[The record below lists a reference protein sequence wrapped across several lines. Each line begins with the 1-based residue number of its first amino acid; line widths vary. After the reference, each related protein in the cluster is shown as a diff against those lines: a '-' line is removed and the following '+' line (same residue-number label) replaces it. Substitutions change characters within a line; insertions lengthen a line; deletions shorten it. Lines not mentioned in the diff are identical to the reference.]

1 MAKKKSNNKTMKR
14 RNFLKGAGAAALGAA
29 AVSSFPAPAISGGHM
44 EWIAC
49 SAFGKAGGLGK
60 AIDRFASYVNN
71 ASDKLKITV
80 YHGGEL
86 VPPLESLDAVRSGA
100 AQMAYGAG
108 YYWTNISMAPSFS
121 AALPFGLTA
130 QEQNAWCYYG
140 GGIEAAD
147 KAYNAIGVKF
157 LPMGNTGNQMGGWF
171 NNEINSLADCEGLI
185 IRMPGLGGEVLK
197 SFGANTV
204 LLAGADVLPS
214 LASGAIDA
222 TEWIGPAADLGKGLH
237 QAAKYYYNPGWHEP
251 ATILDCSIDMFEWE
265 KLDDATKEL
274 VTIATKAVNM
284 EVLSM
289 FQAANDSSYQ
299 KLINEHGVQ
308 MRQLPDPVMNALGQR
323 AGEVCSSIAA
333 EDPVSQALFSHIV
346 EFRSSI
352 LRWTNTSEK
361 EYMRVRSLPFTY
373 PSA

>member
-1 MAKKKSNNKTMKR
+1 MAKKKTNNKTMKR

-60 AIDRFASYVNN
+60 AIDRFASYINN

-171 NNEINSLADCEGLI
+171 NKEINSLADFEGLK

-274 VTIATKAVNM
+274 VTIASKAVNM

-333 EDPVSQALFSHIV
+333 EDPVSQALFSHIF

>member
-1 MAKKKSNNKTMKR
+1 MAKKKTNNKTMKR

-60 AIDRFASYVNN
+60 AIDRFASYINN

-86 VPPLESLDAVRSGA
+86 VPPLESLDTVRSGA

-171 NNEINSLADCEGLI
+171 NKEINSLADFEGLK

-274 VTIATKAVNM
+274 VTIASKAVNM

>member
-1 MAKKKSNNKTMKR
+1 MAKKRINNKTMKR

-60 AIDRFASYVNN
+60 AIDRFASYINN

-171 NNEINSLADCEGLI
+171 NKEINSLADFEGLK

>member
-1 MAKKKSNNKTMKR
+1 MAKKTKNNKTMKR

-29 AVSSFPAPAISGGHM
+29 TVSSFPTPAISGGHM

-49 SAFGKAGGLGK
+49 SAFGKATGLGK
-60 AIDRFASYVNN
+60 AIERFASYINN

-147 KAYNAIGVKF
+147 KAYNSIGVKF

-171 NNEINSLADCEGLI
+171 NKEINSLADFDGLK

-197 SFGANTV
+197 TFGANTV

-237 QAAKYYYNPGWHEP
+237 QAAQYYYNPGWHEP

-265 KLDDATKEL
+265 KLDDTTKEII
-274 VTIATKAVNM
+274 TIASKAVNM
-284 EVLSM
+284 EVLSF
-289 FQAANDSSYQ
+289 FQAVNDSSYQ

-308 MRQLPDPVMNALGQR
+308 MRQLPDDVMNALGQR

-333 EDPVSQALFSHIV
+333 EDPISQELFSHIV

>member
-1 MAKKKSNNKTMKR
+1 MAKKKTYNKTMKR

-49 SAFGKAGGLGK
+49 SAFGKASGLGK

-171 NNEINSLADCEGLI
+171 NKEINSLADFEGLK

>member
-1 MAKKKSNNKTMKR
+1 MAKKTINNKTMKR

-29 AVSSFPAPAISGGHM
+29 TVSSFPAPAISGGHM

-49 SAFGKAGGLGK
+49 SAFGKASGLGK
-60 AIDRFASYVNN
+60 AIDRFASYINN

-147 KAYNAIGVKF
+147 KAYNSIGVKF

-171 NNEINSLADCEGLI
+171 NKEINSLADFDGLK

-237 QAAKYYYNPGWHEP
+237 QAAQYYYNPGWHEP

-265 KLDDATKEL
+265 KLDDATREL
-274 VTIATKAVNM
+274 ITVASKAVNM
-284 EVLSM
+284 EVLSF
-289 FQAANDSSYQ
+289 FQAVNDSSYQ

-308 MRQLPDPVMNALGQR
+308 MRQLPDDVMNALGQR

>member
-1 MAKKKSNNKTMKR
+1 MAKKAKNNKTMKR
-14 RNFLKGAGAAALGAA
+14 RSFLKGAGAAALGAA
-29 AVSSFPAPAISGGHM
+29 TVSSFPAPAISGGHM

-49 SAFGKAGGLGK
+49 SAFGKASGLGK
-60 AIDRFASYVNN
+60 AIDRFASYINN

-147 KAYNAIGVKF
+147 KAYNSIGVKF

-171 NNEINSLADCEGLI
+171 NKEINSLADFDGLK

-237 QAAKYYYNPGWHEP
+237 QAAQYYYNPGWHEP

-265 KLDDATKEL
+265 KLDDATREL
-274 VTIATKAVNM
+274 ITVASKAVNM
-284 EVLSM
+284 EVLSF
-289 FQAANDSSYQ
+289 FQAVNDSSYQ

-308 MRQLPDPVMNALGQR
+308 MRQLPDDVMNALGQR

>member
-1 MAKKKSNNKTMKR
+1 MAKKKTNNKTMKR

-60 AIDRFASYVNN
+60 AIDRFASYINN

-171 NNEINSLADCEGLI
+171 NKEINSLADFEGLK

-274 VTIATKAVNM
+274 VTIASKAVNM

-333 EDPVSQALFSHIV
+333 EDPISQALFSHIV

>member
-1 MAKKKSNNKTMKR
+1 MAKKTKNNKTMKR

-29 AVSSFPAPAISGGHM
+29 TVSSFPAPAISGGHM

-49 SAFGKAGGLGK
+49 SAFGKASGLGK
-60 AIDRFASYVNN
+60 AIDRFASYINN

-147 KAYNAIGVKF
+147 KAYNSIGVKF

-171 NNEINSLADCEGLI
+171 NKEINSLADFDGLK

-265 KLDDATKEL
+265 KLDDATREL
-274 VTIATKAVNM
+274 ITVASKAVNM
-284 EVLSM
+284 EVLSF
-289 FQAANDSSYQ
+289 FQAVNDSSYQ

-308 MRQLPDPVMNALGQR
+308 MRQLPDDVMNALGQR